1 MLLPRSYAKHGCFSG
16 DMVYLEVFGK
26 PMLILGTHDVALD
39 LLEKRSAL
47 YSDRIQ
53 SIMIDLYVVISPDAD
68 IYLTI

>member
-1 MLLPRSYAKHGCFSG
+1 
-16 DMVYLEVFGK
+16 MVYLEVFGK